1 MKLTELITSP
11 WAIAPASLTEIQGIY
26 ATHLKGDKID
36 IASVEARLGRPL
48 ANEQQTYSV
57 RDGGIAVLPIEGV
70 LAPKANLFMQISGGQ
85 STQML
90 TKQIES
96 ALADT
101 RVRGIVLAID
111 SPGGSVFGTP
121 ELAAMVAEA
130 ARIKPT
136 VAVTDGTMASAA
148 YWVGSAAN
156 AVYLSGPTVQAGS
169 IGVVAR
175 LQWDAPAPNAMDV
188 TRGRY
193 KRASTNGA
201 APSADYM
208 AYFEGQLDHLYSV
221 FVDAVATHRGTTAD
235 LVLEHMADGRV
246 FVGQQA
252 IDAGLADGFMTVD
265 QAVEA
270 MAANPTQFAARQ
282 KAVFATAAQQPAGV
296 QATGTTPAEPVP
308 LATTP
313 TLKATPMDKAT
324 LERDHPALFAQLR
337 TDFGAQAVAEE
348 LTRQKEVRATALPG
362 HEKLVE
368 ALATD
373 GKTTPAEAAMAVLA
387 AERSAQAAAKAAFA
401 ADAPKP
407 VQASAAPPDA
417 PNTVASKQAVA
428 DQASAMAK
436 AEGISMLQALKKLGH
451 A

>member
-36 IASVEARLGRPL
+36 IAAVEARLGRPL
-48 ANEQQTYSV
+48 ANEQQTYTV

-175 LQWDAPAPNAMDV
+175 LSWDAPAPNAMDV

-201 APSADYM
+201 PPSADYM

-270 MAANPTQFAARQ
+270 MDKNPTQFATRQ
-282 KAVFATAAQQPAGV
+282 KAVFATTAQQPAGA
-296 QATGTTPAEPVP
+296 QATGTSAEPVP
-308 LATTP
+308 LITPP
-313 TLKATPMDKAT
+313 TLKAIPMDKAT

-337 TDFGAQAVAEE
+337 TEFGATAVADE
-348 LTRQKEVRATALPG
+348 LARQTAVRATALPG

-373 GKTTPAEAAMAVLA
+373 GKTTPEQAAMAVLA
-387 AERSAQAAAKAAFA
+387 AERNAQAAAKAAFA
-401 ADAPKP
+401 ADAPNP
-407 VQASAAPPDA
+407 VQASAAPPDQ
-417 PNTVASKQAVA
+417 PNATADKQATA
-428 DQASAMAK
+428 DQATALAK
-436 AEGISMLQALKKLGH
+436 TKGISVLQALKELGH

>member
-36 IASVEARLGRPL
+36 IAAVEARLGRPL
-48 ANEQQTYSV
+48 ANEQQTYTV

-90 TKQIES
+90 GKQIES

-270 MAANPTQFAARQ
+270 MAANPTQFATRQ
-282 KAVFATAAQQPAGV
+282 KAVFATTAQQPAGA
-296 QATGTTPAEPVP
+296 QATGTSAEPVP
-308 LATTP
+308 LTTNP
-313 TLKATPMDKAT
+313 HLKAIPMDKAT

-337 TDFGAQAVAEE
+337 TDFGAQAVSEE
-348 LTRQKEVRATALPG
+348 LARQAAVRATALPG

-373 GKTTPAEAAMAVLA
+373 GKTTPEQAAMAVLA
-387 AERSAQAAAKAAFA
+387 AERNAQAAAKAAFA
-401 ADAPKP
+401 ADAPQP
-407 VQASAAPPDA
+407 VPASPAPADQPNAAAD
-417 PNTVASKQAVA
+417 KQAVA
-428 DQASAMAK
+428 DQATALAK
-436 AEGISMLQALKKLGH
+436 TKGISVLQALKELGH